1 MLCVLNAISYIFLR
15 TVLLDAG
22 EWKSQDYVNSLNTQ
36 NILKYLEEVSVTL
49 HC

>member
-1 MLCVLNAISYIFLR
+1 MLCVLNAIPCISLS

-22 EWKSQDYVNSLNTQ
+22 EGKSQDYVNSLNTH
-36 NILKYLEEVSVTL
+36 NIPKYLEGVSVTL